1 PPPTWGRS
9 EVKLGMIFTS
19 RDEEDLEQRFLAWHR
34 AQGVDLFLSTQVYGP
49 ERQSQGMTELQLLAH
64 SERCDWV
71 LDSDADEFWWSGR
84 GTVKE
89 VLERLP
95 AGLAWALAQVTEFTP
110 GGGRALAGH
119 RNWMGLRL
127 SPKVCH
133 RPGPGIR
140 VLRGNG
146 GVLGA
151 HGRGRTL
158 PDLEVLHWPL
168 RSPGQARR
176 KCQDQLAWE
185 GRDPRP
191 ARRLRGY
198 RDLERDPEAVFGR
211 IARLPSRPDD
221 RLQRALGRVA

>member
-1 PPPTWGRS
+1 
-9 EVKLGMIFTS
+9 MIFTS

-34 AQGVDLFLSTQVYGP
+34 AQGVDLFLSSRGYP
-49 ERQSQGMTELQLLAH
+49 PDRQEQKMTELQLLAH

-84 GTVKE
+84 GTVKQA
-89 VLERLP
+89 LAHLP

-110 GGGRALAGH
+110 GGGRALTGH

-133 RPGPGIR
+133 RPGAGIR

-151 HGRGRTL
+151 HGRGRTM

-168 RSPGQARR
+168 RSPEQARR
-176 KCQDQLAWE
+176 KSENLLDWA

-191 ARRLRGY
+191 PGRLLGYRAMAADPGGELARIDALPSQADPRLR
-198 RDLERDPEAVFGR
+198 
-211 IARLPSRPDD
+211 
-221 RLQRALGRVA
+221 QALGEAA